1 MRHLIPKGTL
11 RQMLLPPSFGL
22 HLTQSAEFT
31 VLSVEVWSTCLVV
44 NIHVESAA
52 GRAVPE
58 IAIEDHWGTLY
69 TFRDSA
75 SLGSR
80 NLQVFTPSVPPGTR
94 SLTIRSTDDADAR
107 LVVTFAVP
115 PKRAADETA
124 EAPVSRP
131 VRRRQS
137 GGTAAP
143 VDLSL
148 TVVSGQLERRY
159 VIDQPG

>member
-1 MRHLIPKGTL
+1 MRSLIPKGTL
-11 RQMLLPPSFGL
+11 RQMLLPPTFGL

-52 GRAVPE
+52 GRTVPG

-69 TFRDSA
+69 TFRDSG

-115 PKRAADETA
+115 LMREADETA
-124 EAPVSRP
+124 GAPVSRP
-131 VRRRQS
+131 VHPVRPVRLRRP
-137 GGTAAP
+137 A
-143 VDLSL
+143 
-148 TVVSGQLERRY
+148 
-159 VIDQPG
+159 